1 MKFFYLFFLFASSFL
16 FCQISGKV
24 IAIKDGDT
32 IVVLLDGNI
41 QKTLRLAEVDC
52 PESGQPFGKNA
63 KQFTSSQIFN
73 KTISFIQTDTDRY
86 GRTIAKIYYDEKYL
100 SEEIIKAGFGWWYF
114 YFSKDKNLGRLQDHA
129 KTQKKEELWKSV
141 MSSPDIKAFMQ
152 SADSAN
158 ILKEY
163 GISKSEKK
171 KLLAKKNRTQH
182 LNFENSKKANVLFEK
197 GENFYRDILRFFD
210 PVLSDSDK
218 FKINAVS
225 SAIRLLNSKAPETLN
240 VKTVNDFL
248 LIKDK
253 LILHDP
259 EKLDELL
266 SKYNGDNFSRNL
278 DWFIKKYN
286 EAETKNVVC
295 FGYFKS
301 YADIAAAKKIM
312 YSSVVKEISDKLQN
326 GEPPTMKQ
334 VFYLNDYMM
343 TLYT

>member
-1 MKFFYLFFLFASSFL
+1 M
-16 FCQISGKV
+16 SGKV

-32 IVVLLDGNI
+32 HVVLLDGNI

-73 KTISFIQTDTDRY
+73 KTIYFIQTDTDRY

-100 SEEIIKAGFGWWYF
+100 SEKIIKAGFGWWHF
-114 YFSKDKNLGRLQDHA
+114 YFSNDKNLGKLQDHA

-141 MSSPDIKAFMQ
+141 RSSPDIKAFMQ

-182 LNFENSKKANVLFEK
+182 VNFEDSKKAAVLFEK
-197 GENFYRDILRFFD
+197 GENLYRDILRFFD
-210 PVLSDSDK
+210 PVLSNSDK

-225 SAIRLLNSKAPETLN
+225 SAIRSLNSKAPETLN

-278 DWFIKKYN
+278 DWIIKKYN
-286 EAETKNVVC
+286 EAVNKNVVC
-295 FGYFKS
+295 FSYFKS

-343 TLYT
+343 TLYI